1 MNPLDSNFVII
12 LGHLLPQVWSLLAG
26 LTMQCRGPM
35 HIVEHDEAIKPVAKT
50 SDGLMSDA

>member
-1 MNPLDSNFVII
+1 VNPLDSSFVMV
-12 LGHLLPQVWSLLAG
+12 LGHRLPQVWSLLAG

-35 HIVEHDEAIKPVAKT
+35 DAAEHAEAIKPIAKT